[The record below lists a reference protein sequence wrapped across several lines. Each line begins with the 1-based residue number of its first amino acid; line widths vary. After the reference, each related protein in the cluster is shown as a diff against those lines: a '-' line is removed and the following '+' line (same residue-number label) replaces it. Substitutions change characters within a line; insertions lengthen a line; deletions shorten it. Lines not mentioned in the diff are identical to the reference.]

1 MTIETDE
8 DLQAMMRVGA
18 LVARTL
24 NELRA
29 LVRPGISTGELDL
42 RGERALSGAGARS
55 APRIVYG
62 FPGALCIS
70 VNDEAAHGIPGERIL
85 AVGDLVKIDLTAELD
100 GYMADAAIT
109 VGVGRVSPARRKLTA
124 CAASALQN
132 ALQAATAGRRLRDV
146 GGAVEGGVRKQ
157 HLAVVRELC
166 GHGVGRTI
174 HEEPHCVPSYFDP
187 HATDRL
193 EAGAVIAIEPHIT
206 TGTGRVQT
214 APDGWTLRT
223 VDGSPVANFEHT
235 VVITHTRPIILTAA

>member
-1 MTIETDE
+1 MTIETDD
-8 DLQAMMRVGA
+8 DLRALMRVGT

-24 NELRA
+24 GDLRA
-29 LVRPGISTGELDL
+29 LVRPGISTAELDL
-42 RGERALSGAGARS
+42 YGERALLRAGARS

-70 VNDEAAHGIPGERIL
+70 VNDEAAHGIPGERML

-109 VGVGRVSPARRKLTA
+109 VGVGLLSPARRKLVA
-124 CAASALQN
+124 CAATSLQN
-132 ALQAATAGRRLRDV
+132 ALRAAIAGRRLRDV
-146 GGAVEGGVRKQ
+146 GGVVESGVRKQ

-187 HATDRL
+187 QATDRL
-193 EAGAVIAIEPHIT
+193 EKGSVVAIEPHIT
-206 TGTGRVQT
+206 TGSGRVET

-223 VDGSPVANFEHT
+223 PDGSPVANFEHT
-235 VVITHTRPIILTAA
+235 VVITNAKPIILTAA

>member
-1 MTIETDE
+1 MTIETDD
-8 DLQAMMRVGA
+8 DLQALMRVGA
-18 LVARTL
+18 LVAQTL
-24 NELRA
+24 RELRA
-29 LVRPGISTGELDL
+29 LVRPGISTAELDL
-42 RGERALSGAGARS
+42 HGERALLRAGARS
-55 APRIVYG
+55 APRVVYG

-70 VNDEAAHGIPGERIL
+70 VNDEAAHGIPGDRML

-100 GYMADAAIT
+100 GYMADAALT
-109 VGVGRVSPARRKLTA
+109 VGVGRLSPARRKLTT
-124 CAASALQN
+124 CAAGSLQI

-146 GGAVEGGVRKQ
+146 GGAVESGVKKQ

-187 HATDRL
+187 KATDRL

-206 TGTGRVQT
+206 SGSGRVQT

-223 VDGSPVANFEHT
+223 LDGSPVANFEHT
-235 VVITHTRPIILTAA
+235 AVITNAKPIILTAA

>member
-8 DLQAMMRVGA
+8 DLQALLRVGA

-24 NELRA
+24 HELRA
-29 LVRPGISTGELDL
+29 LVRPGVSTGELDL
-42 RGERALSGAGARS
+42 HGERALVRVGARS

-70 VNDEAAHGIPGERIL
+70 VNDEAAHGIPGDRVL

-109 VGVGRVSPARRKLTA
+109 VGVGLVSPARRKLTA
-124 CAASALQN
+124 CAASSLQN
-132 ALQAATAGRRLRDV
+132 ALGAATAGRRLRDM
-146 GGAVEGGVRKQ
+146 GGAVESGVRKQ

-174 HEEPHCVPSYFDP
+174 HEEPHCVPNYFDP
-187 HATDRL
+187 QATDRL
-193 EAGAVIAIEPHIT
+193 MEGAVIAIEPHIT
-206 TGTGRVQT
+206 SGSGRVQT

-223 VDGSPVANFEHT
+223 TDGNPVANFEHT
-235 VVITHTRPIILTAA
+235 VVITNTKPIILTAA